1 MSITFASQ
9 LAILVVFTLAALL
22 LLIRAHVFEE
32 QSEWLRRRIGDPASI
47 ATVYLRGGAGFIAI
61 TVAAALALTV
71 VASSA
76 PLAGAWGGVGD
87 GLVGL
92 SKAVSRFLP
101 TGGMTHSLGIAFGS
115 TSVVRTQWN
124 NNDALAIT
132 IQRDP
137 KDKTDYYW
145 RAFAYD
151 QIGLN
156 DWSVGPKSTSI
167 QVPADTSILNGLADD
182 PVESGHKQITFTV
195 TPEGFHD
202 ATMISPATPTTANQ
216 GVRVSYVGTDGYFT
230 VLERD
235 GGNGQYQLTASV
247 PVRGNDPG
255 ELNDAAL
262 RSTGR
267 AYPPEIVD
275 LYTQLPDGAMGPN
288 AEALE
293 HKIDDGRRGPSRSTS
308 PRRSRRS
315 SGRARTTTAR
325 TSPTSTAAAGRRPSA
340 SRRSSRASASG
351 TR

>member
-1 MSITFASQ
+1 
-9 LAILVVFTLAALL
+9 
-22 LLIRAHVFEE
+22 
-32 QSEWLRRRIGDPASI
+32 
-47 ATVYLRGGAGFIAI
+47 
-61 TVAAALALTV
+61 
-71 VASSA
+71 
-76 PLAGAWGGVGD
+76 
-87 GLVGL
+87 
-92 SKAVSRFLP
+92 
-101 TGGMTHSLGIAFGS
+101 MTHSLGIAFGS

-137 KDKTDYYW
+137 KDKTNYYW

-167 QVPADTSILNGLADD
+167 QVPANTSILKGLADD
-182 PVESGHKQITFTV
+182 PVEPGHKEITFTV

-247 PVRGNDPG
+247 PVRWQRARRAQRRGAPGDRSRLSAGDPRPVHPDPG
-255 ELNDAAL
+255 RRD
-262 RSTGR
+262 R
-267 AYPPEIVD
+267 AERP
-275 LYTQLPDGAMGPN
+275 GARGQ
-288 AEALE
+288 
-293 HKIDDGRRGPSRSTS
+293 DQGDRRGPTRSTS

-325 TSPTSTAAAGRRPSA
+325 TSPTSTAATGRRPSA

-351 TR
+351 TP